1 MFRCYTLITIQQNSP
16 KRAKTLFFDFCNQFD
31 ASDTW
36 VDLTNQAKITVPKNI
51 YVRDQNN
58 KLLPLGGDN
67 VNVGGFDK
75 FSPLFL
81 RGDKIK
87 IEMGY
92 RYYRGNQEIL
102 EKSQIFEGYISEVQ
116 SKKPIELK
124 AEDNMWLLK
133 QIPCKPQTWNKSVE
147 ELVATMLKDHPEI
160 TVNKLSSTSIGQ
172 IVVQNETVAQF
183 LERMRKDASLEA
195 YFRGNELRVGS
206 LVYLPGDNIVN
217 GKIIFKKFVFQG
229 NIITDELTYKR
240 KDDVIMSA
248 VVTSQFETVNGT
260 TKDGQAKT
268 KKERLEILVYWNK
281 KKNDWDYIKKEKGK
295 DLPANTEGER
305 RTVPLVNVSSVAVMF
320 KAGKDAIQKYF
331 YEGFRG
337 KFTTFAIPYV
347 RQGDNVIIEDPIL
360 PERNGKYKVKGVNYS
375 GGVSGHRQEIILDFL
390 IP

>member
-102 EKSQIFEGYISEVQ
+102 EKSQIFEGYISEVG
-116 SKKPIELK
+116 SKKPMELK

-160 TVNKLSSTSIGQ
+160 TVNKRSSTSIGQ

-183 LERMRKDASLEA
+183 LERMRKDAAMEA

-206 LVYLPGDNIVN
+206 LVYLPSDNIVN
-217 GKIIFKKFVFQG
+217 GKVIYKKFVFQG

-240 KDDVIMSA
+240 KDDVVMSA
-248 VVTSQFETVNGT
+248 VVTSQFEDVTGT
-260 TKDGQAKT
+260 TKDGQPKS
-268 KKERLEILVYWNK
+268 KKERLEILVFWNK
-281 KKNDWDYIKKEKGK
+281 KKNDWDYVKKEKGK

-305 RTVPLVNVSSVAVMF
+305 RTVPLMNVSSIPVMF

-337 KFTTFAIPYV
+337 KFTTFGIPYV

-375 GGVSGHRQEIILDFL
+375 GGVGGHRQEIILDYL